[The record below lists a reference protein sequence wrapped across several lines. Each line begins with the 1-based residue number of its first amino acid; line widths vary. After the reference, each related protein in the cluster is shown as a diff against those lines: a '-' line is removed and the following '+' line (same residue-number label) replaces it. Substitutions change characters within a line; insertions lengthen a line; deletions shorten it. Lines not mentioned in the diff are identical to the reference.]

1 MSASSDNGKSRP
13 KPTPP
18 AAASQPVDR
27 PLLRLIPL
35 DDTVVFPN
43 MGITLTVDV
52 GEDERVVLVPR
63 HENEFLEVGTIA
75 EVEDHLRLPG
85 GGRAVAL
92 SGEHRALIGAAQ
104 TGVDGELRVEIDE
117 RPDGVPTD
125 GRTRNL
131 EREYRAIVEEILE
144 LRGDDGRIAAFLRA
158 IVEPGPLADS
168 AGYSPNLSYAQKVE
182 LLRTLDVTDRL
193 ELSVKLQRES
203 LAELQVRKRIRED
216 VQDGAEKQQRDY
228 FLRKQMESIRK
239 ELGEDEGSV
248 ADEYRAKIEAAG
260 MPEEVHEQALKEL
273 GRLER
278 MGEQTGESSMIRTYL
293 DWLIAVPWAKRSD
306 EHLDPAGARVVL
318 DADHAGL
325 EDVKDRITEYLAV
338 RKLRQDRGIEADP
351 KSGAILTL
359 IGPPGTGKTS
369 IGESI
374 ARALGREFVR
384 MSLGGVRDEAEIRG
398 HRRTYIGALPGRLV
412 RALRDAG
419 TMNPVILLDEVDKVG
434 ADWRGDPSAALLE
447 VLDPA
452 QNHSFRDHYL
462 DVELDLS
469 QVMFIATANV
479 ADTIPGPLL
488 DRMEVI
494 RFDGYTSEEKLAI
507 AKGYLWPRQR
517 DRNGLLEGEVEID
530 DELLRLVIAEYT
542 REAGVRS
549 LERELGTLLRK
560 TATKIASTLPV
571 EGSAKATGG
580 AQDGAKEAGAQSE
593 GNEPV
598 DEESV
603 AKPAAKPTDTAPL
616 EEAEPAAKAQ
626 PAEPTAKKAPKKAA
640 ARKAP
645 PVKIDLETV
654 REALG
659 RQRFFQESA
668 SRTATPG
675 VATGLAVTGT
685 GGDVL
690 FVEATAMKSSG
701 SGGGG
706 GLVLTGQLGD
716 VMKESARI
724 ALSYVRGHAEEIGI
738 EEGAFEGQEFHVHVP
753 AGAIPKDGPSAGVT
767 MVTAL
772 ASLLSGRAVKHTVGM
787 TGEVTLQGRVLPIGG
802 LKQKVLAAHAAGL
815 TDVILPERNRGDLDD
830 IPQEVR
836 EQMTFHPVM
845 TVQEV
850 LDRALEPAREVV
862 TSQAS

>member
-1 MSASSDNGKSRP
+1 
-13 KPTPP
+13 
-18 AAASQPVDR
+18 
-27 PLLRLIPL
+27 
-35 DDTVVFPN
+35 
-43 MGITLTVDV
+43 
-52 GEDERVVLVPR
+52 
-63 HENEFLEVGTIA
+63 
-75 EVEDHLRLPG
+75 
-85 GGRAVAL
+85 
-92 SGEHRALIGAAQ
+92 
-104 TGVDGELRVEIDE
+104 
-117 RPDGVPTD
+117 
-125 GRTRNL
+125 
-131 EREYRAIVEEILE
+131 
-144 LRGDDGRIAAFLRA
+144 
-158 IVEPGPLADS
+158 
-168 AGYSPNLSYAQKVE
+168 
-182 LLRTLDVTDRL
+182 
-193 ELSVKLQRES
+193 
-203 LAELQVRKRIRED
+203 
-216 VQDGAEKQQRDY
+216 
-228 FLRKQMESIRK
+228 
-239 ELGEDEGSV
+239 
-248 ADEYRAKIEAAG
+248 
-260 MPEEVHEQALKEL
+260 
-273 GRLER
+273 
-278 MGEQTGESSMIRTYL
+278 
-293 DWLIAVPWAKRSD
+293 
-306 EHLDPAGARVVL
+306 
-318 DADHAGL
+318 
-325 EDVKDRITEYLAV
+325 
-338 RKLRQDRGIEADP
+338 
-351 KSGAILTL
+351 
-359 IGPPGTGKTS
+359 
-369 IGESI
+369 
-374 ARALGREFVR
+374 
-384 MSLGGVRDEAEIRG
+384 
-398 HRRTYIGALPGRLV
+398 
-412 RALRDAG
+412 
-419 TMNPVILLDEVDKVG
+419 MNPVILLDEVDKVG

-517 DRNGLLEGEVEID
+517 DRNGLREGEVEIS
-530 DELLRLVIAEYT
+530 DELLRTVIAEYT

-560 TATKIASTLPV
+560 TATKIASSLPAEGESQAPV
-571 EGSAKATGG
+571 E
-580 AQDGAKEAGAQSE
+580 
-593 GNEPV
+593 
-598 DEESV
+598 
-603 AKPAAKPTDTAPL
+603 
-616 EEAEPAAKAQ
+616 
-626 PAEPTAKKAPKKAA
+626 
-640 ARKAP
+640 
-645 PVKIDLETV
+645 IDLETV

-659 RQRFFQESA
+659 RQKFFQESA

-738 EEGAFEGQEFHVHVP
+738 DENSAFEGQEFHVHVP

-772 ASLLSGRAVKHTVGM
+772 ASLLSGRPVKHTVGM

-830 IPQEVR
+830 IPKEVR
-836 EQMTFHPVM
+836 EQMSFHPVM

-850 LDRALEPAREVV
+850 LDRALEPTRDVAH
-862 TSQAS
+862 QLP

>member
-1 MSASSDNGKSRP
+1 MPAESIQPRDRS
-13 KPTPP
+13 KP
-18 AAASQPVDR
+18 V
-27 PLLRLIPL
+27 LRLIPL
-35 DDTVVFPN
+35 EDTVVFPN
-43 MGITLTVDV
+43 MGITLTIDV
-52 GEDERVVLVPR
+52 GDDERVVLVPR
-63 HENEFLEVGTIA
+63 HDNEFLEVGTIA
-75 EVEDHLRLPG
+75 EVSERIRLPG
-85 GGRAVAL
+85 GGHAVAI
-92 SGEHRALIGAAQ
+92 SGEHRGLIGAAQ
-104 TGVDGELRVEIDE
+104 TGAGGELRVEVDE
-117 RPDGVPTD
+117 RPDEVPVD
-125 GRTRNL
+125 RRTREL

-158 IVEPGPLADS
+158 IAEPGALADS
-168 AGYSPNLSYAQKVE
+168 AGYSPNLSYDQKVE
-182 LLRTLDVTDRL
+182 LLRTLDVADRL
-193 ELSVKLQRES
+193 ELAVKLQRES

-216 VQDGAEKQQRDY
+216 VQEGTEKQQREY
-228 FLRKQMESIRK
+228 ILRKQMESIRK
-239 ELGEDEGSV
+239 ELGDDDASV
-248 ADEYRAKIEAAG
+248 VEEYRAKIEEAE
-260 MPEEVHEQALKEL
+260 MPEAVNEQALKEL

-293 DWLIAVPWAKRSD
+293 DWLIAVPWSKRSE
-306 EHLDPAGARVVL
+306 EHLDPTAAREVL

-325 EDVKDRITEYLAV
+325 EDVKDRVTEYLAV
-338 RKLRQDRGIEADP
+338 RKLRADRGIEADP

-374 ARALGREFVR
+374 ARATGREFVR

-469 QVMFIATANV
+469 QVMFLATANV

-517 DRNGLLEGEVEID
+517 ERNGLREGEVEISD
-530 DELLRLVIAEYT
+530 DVLRTIIAEYT
-542 REAGVRS
+542 REAGVRN
-549 LERELGTLLRK
+549 LERELGTVLRK
-560 TATKIASTLPV
+560 TATKIAS
-571 EGSAKATGG
+571 
-580 AQDGAKEAGAQSE
+580 AQSA
-593 GNEPV
+593 G
-598 DEESV
+598 
-603 AKPAAKPTDTAPL
+603 
-616 EEAEPAAKAQ
+616 EPAAPDGQKQTAGEGAAPGADEQ
-626 PAEPTAKKAPKKAA
+626 GTSKGKSAAAPKRPAKKTRTPRAGKRA
-640 ARKAP
+640 
-645 PVKIDLETV
+645 PVKIDLDAV
-654 REALG
+654 RDALG
-659 RQRFFQESA
+659 RQKFFQESA
-668 SRTATPG
+668 ARTATPG
-675 VATGLAVTGT
+675 VATGLAVTGA

-690 FVEATAMKSSG
+690 FVEATAMKSAG
-701 SGGGG
+701 SGGN

-724 ALSYVRGHAEEIGI
+724 ALSYVRGHAEELGI
-738 EEGAFEGQEFHVHVP
+738 DESAFEGREFHVHVP

-772 ASLLSGRAVKHTVGM
+772 ASLLSGRPVKHTVGM

-802 LKQKVLAAHAAGL
+802 VKQKALAAHAAGL
-815 TDVILPERNRGDLDD
+815 TDVILPERNRGDLDE
-830 IPQEVR
+830 IPEEVR

-850 LDRALEPAREVV
+850 LDRALEPARDVAHL
-862 TSQAS
+862 S

>member
-1 MSASSDNGKSRP
+1 MPSTPEQPTSSTPEQHPTQPSIP
-13 KPTPP
+13 KQT
-18 AAASQPVDR
+18 
-27 PLLRLIPL
+27 LRLIPL
-35 DDTVVFPN
+35 EDTVVFPS

-52 GEDERVVLVPR
+52 GDDERVVLVPR
-63 HENEFLEVGTIA
+63 HENEFLEVGTVA
-75 EVEDHLRLPG
+75 EVGEQLRLPG
-85 GGRAVAL
+85 GGHAVAI

-104 TGVDGELRVEIDE
+104 TGPGGELRVEVDE
-117 RPDGVPTD
+117 RPDESPVD
-125 GRTRNL
+125 GKTRNL

-158 IVEPGPLADS
+158 IAEPGALADS
-168 AGYSPNLSYAQKVE
+168 AGYSPQLTYEQKVE
-182 LLRTLDVTDRL
+182 LLRTLDVTERL
-193 ELSVKLQRES
+193 ELAVKLQRES

-216 VQDGAEKQQRDY
+216 VQEGAENQQREY

-248 ADEYRAKIEAAG
+248 AEEYRSKIEAAE
-260 MPEEVHEQALKEL
+260 MPEEVNEQALKEL

-293 DWLIAVPWAKRSD
+293 DWLISVPWNKRSD
-306 EHLDPAGARVVL
+306 ERLDPVEARAVL

-338 RKLRQDRGIEADP
+338 RKLRADRGIEADGRAGNR
-351 KSGAILTL
+351 SGAILTL

-374 ARALGREFVR
+374 ARATGREFVR

-469 QVMFIATANV
+469 QVMFLATANV

-488 DRMEVI
+488 DRMETI

-517 DRNGLLEGEVEID
+517 DRNGLREDEVTIS
-530 DELLRLVIAEYT
+530 DEVLRTVIAEYT
-542 REAGVRS
+542 REAGVRN
-549 LERELGTLLRK
+549 LERELGTVLRK
-560 TATKIASTLPV
+560 TATRIASAQSKAEQTDGQPQTADEGASKGEGEGEGV
-571 EGSAKATGG
+571 EQPPAASNGKAPGAATKKSAKADTEKTGK
-580 AQDGAKEAGAQSE
+580 QD
-593 GNEPV
+593 
-598 DEESV
+598 
-603 AKPAAKPTDTAPL
+603 
-616 EEAEPAAKAQ
+616 
-626 PAEPTAKKAPKKAA
+626 
-640 ARKAP
+640 RKAKSAKQK
-645 PVKIDLETV
+645 PVKIDLEIV
-654 REALG
+654 RDALG
-659 RQRFFQESA
+659 RQKFFQESA
-668 SRTATPG
+668 ARTATPG
-675 VATGLAVTGT
+675 VATGLAVTGA

-690 FVEATAMKSSG
+690 FVEATAMKAGSSAPG
-701 SGGGG
+701 N

-724 ALSYVRGHAEEIGI
+724 ALSYVRGHAEELGI
-738 EEGAFEGQEFHVHVP
+738 EESAFEGREFHVHVP

-772 ASLLSGRAVKHTVGM
+772 ASLLSGRPVKHTVGM

-802 LKQKVLAAHAAGL
+802 FKQKALAAHAAGL

-830 IPQEVR
+830 IPDEVR

-850 LDRALEPAREVV
+850 LDQALEPAVEPARDVAL
-862 TSQAS
+862 S

>member
-1 MSASSDNGKSRP
+1 
-13 KPTPP
+13 
-18 AAASQPVDR
+18 
-27 PLLRLIPL
+27 
-35 DDTVVFPN
+35 
-43 MGITLTVDV
+43 
-52 GEDERVVLVPR
+52 
-63 HENEFLEVGTIA
+63 
-75 EVEDHLRLPG
+75 
-85 GGRAVAL
+85 
-92 SGEHRALIGAAQ
+92 
-104 TGVDGELRVEIDE
+104 
-117 RPDGVPTD
+117 
-125 GRTRNL
+125 
-131 EREYRAIVEEILE
+131 
-144 LRGDDGRIAAFLRA
+144 
-158 IVEPGPLADS
+158 
-168 AGYSPNLSYAQKVE
+168 
-182 LLRTLDVTDRL
+182 
-193 ELSVKLQRES
+193 
-203 LAELQVRKRIRED
+203 VRKRIRED
-216 VQDGAEKQQRDY
+216 VQEGAENQQREY

-248 ADEYRAKIEAAG
+248 AEEYRAKIEAAA
-260 MPEEVHEQALKEL
+260 MPEEVNEQALKEL

-293 DWLIAVPWAKRSD
+293 DWLIAVPWSKRSD
-306 EHLDPAGARVVL
+306 ERLDPVEARAVL

-338 RKLRQDRGIEADP
+338 RKLRADRGIEADP

-374 ARALGREFVR
+374 ARATGREFVR

-434 ADWRGDPSAALLE
+434 ADWRGDPSSALLE

-469 QVMFIATANV
+469 QVMFLATANV

-488 DRMEVI
+488 DRMETI

-517 DRNGLLEGEVEID
+517 DRNGLREDEVEIS
-530 DELLRLVIAEYT
+530 DEILKTIISEYT
-542 REAGVRS
+542 REAGVRN
-549 LERELGTLLRK
+549 LERELGTVLRK
-560 TATKIASTLPV
+560 TATRIAS
-571 EGSAKATGG
+571 
-580 AQDGAKEAGAQSE
+580 AQSQTATD
-593 GNEPV
+593 EPPKTDAEDAEKSAGKSNGKV
-598 DEESV
+598 PDGEV
-603 AKPAAKPTDTAPL
+603 KKAAKKAK
-616 EEAEPAAKAQ
+616 AAKA
-626 PAEPTAKKAPKKAA
+626 AKQK
-640 ARKAP
+640 
-645 PVKIDLETV
+645 PVKIDLEVV
-654 REALG
+654 RDALG
-659 RQRFFQESA
+659 RQKFFQESA

-675 VATGLAVTGT
+675 VATGLAVTGA

-690 FVEATAMKSSG
+690 FVEATAMKAGDSAAG
-701 SGGGG
+701 N

-724 ALSYVRGHAEEIGI
+724 ALSYVRGHAEELGI
-738 EEGAFEGQEFHVHVP
+738 EESAFEGKEFHVHVP

-772 ASLLSGRAVKHTVGM
+772 ASLLTGRPVKHTVGM

-802 LKQKVLAAHAAGL
+802 FKQKALAAHAAGL

-830 IPQEVR
+830 IPEEVR
-836 EQMTFHPVM
+836 DQMAFHPVM

-850 LDRALEPAREVV
+850 LDQALEPAVEPARDV
-862 TSQAS
+862 AHA

>member
-1 MSASSDNGKSRP
+1 MSSPSE
-13 KPTPP
+13 KPTIQP
-18 AAASQPVDR
+18 SQPKR
-27 PLLRLIPL
+27 LLRLIPL

-43 MGITLTVDV
+43 MGITLTIDV
-52 GEDERVVLVPR
+52 GDDERVVLVPR

-75 EVEDHLRLPG
+75 EVSEQIRLPG
-85 GGRAVAL
+85 GGRAVAI

-104 TGVDGELRVEIDE
+104 TGPTGELRVEVDE
-117 RPDGVPTD
+117 RPDEVPVD
-125 GRTRNL
+125 KRTREL

-144 LRGDDGRIAAFLRA
+144 LRGDDGRISAFLRA
-158 IVEPGPLADS
+158 IAEPGALADS
-168 AGYSPNLSYAQKVE
+168 AGYSPQLSYEQKVE
-182 LLRTLDVTDRL
+182 LLRTLDVTERL
-193 ELSVKLQRES
+193 ELAVKLQRES
-203 LAELQVRKRIRED
+203 LAEMQVRKRIRED
-216 VQDGAEKQQRDY
+216 VQEGAEKQQREY
-228 FLRKQMESIRK
+228 FLRKQMDSIRK
-239 ELGEDEGSV
+239 ELGEDDASV
-248 ADEYRAKIEAAG
+248 ADEYRTKIEDAG
-260 MPEEVHEQALKEL
+260 MPDDVKEQALKEL
-273 GRLER
+273 ARLER

-293 DWLIAVPWAKRSD
+293 DWLIAVPWGKRSE
-306 EHLDPAGARVVL
+306 EHLDPVAARAVL

-374 ARALGREFVR
+374 ARATGREFVR

-469 QVMFIATANV
+469 QVMFLATANV

-517 DRNGLLEGEVEID
+517 DRNGLREDEVQIS
-530 DELLRLVIAEYT
+530 DEVLRTIISEYT

-549 LERELGTLLRK
+549 LERNLGTVLRK
-560 TATKIASTLPV
+560 TATKIASAQSAETSQDTAKAAKAAKAKAKSDAAKLPV
-571 EGSAKATGG
+571 E
-580 AQDGAKEAGAQSE
+580 
-593 GNEPV
+593 
-598 DEESV
+598 
-603 AKPAAKPTDTAPL
+603 
-616 EEAEPAAKAQ
+616 
-626 PAEPTAKKAPKKAA
+626 
-640 ARKAP
+640 
-645 PVKIDLETV
+645 IDLEAV
-654 REALG
+654 RDALG
-659 RQRFFQESA
+659 RQKFFQESA
-668 SRTATPG
+668 ARTATPG
-675 VATGLAVTGT
+675 VATGLAVTGS

-690 FVEATAMKSSG
+690 FVEATAMKGGSSG
-701 SGGGG
+701 GNA
-706 GLVLTGQLGD
+706 LVLTGQLGD
-716 VMKESARI
+716 VMKESAKI
-724 ALSYVRGHAEEIGI
+724 ALSYVRGHAEELGI
-738 EEGAFEGQEFHVHVP
+738 DESAFENREFHVHVP

-772 ASLLSGRAVKHTVGM
+772 ASLLTGRPVKHTVGM

-802 LKQKVLAAHAAGL
+802 LKQKALAAHAAGL

-830 IPQEVR
+830 IPEEVR

-850 LDRALEPAREVV
+850 LDRALEPARDVAHV
-862 TSQAS
+862 S

>member
-1 MSASSDNGKSRP
+1 MNPSSPPEKTTLQPEAP
-13 KPTPP
+13 K
-18 AAASQPVDR
+18 AV
-27 PLLRLIPL
+27 LRLIPL

-52 GEDERVVLVPR
+52 GDDERVVLVPR

-75 EVEDHLRLPG
+75 EVSEKIRLPG
-85 GGRAVAL
+85 GGRAVAI

-104 TGVDGELRVEIDE
+104 TGPGGELRVEVDE
-117 RPDGVPTD
+117 RPDEVPVD
-125 GRTRNL
+125 KRTREL
-131 EREYRAIVEEILE
+131 EREYRAVVEEILE

-158 IVEPGPLADS
+158 IAEPGALADS
-168 AGYSPNLSYAQKVE
+168 AGYSPNLTYEQKVE

-193 ELSVKLQRES
+193 KLAVKLQRDS

-216 VQDGAEKQQRDY
+216 VQEGAEKQQREY
-228 FLRKQMESIRK
+228 FLRKQMDSIRK
-239 ELGEDEGSV
+239 ELGEDDASV
-248 ADEYRAKIEAAG
+248 ADEYRTKIEDAA
-260 MPEEVHEQALKEL
+260 MPEDVKEQALKEL
-273 GRLER
+273 ARLER

-293 DWLIAVPWAKRSD
+293 DWLIAVPWGKRSE
-306 EHLDPAGARVVL
+306 EHLDPVAARAVL

-338 RKLRQDRGIEADP
+338 RKLRQDRDIEADP

-374 ARALGREFVR
+374 ARATGREFVR

-469 QVMFIATANV
+469 QVMFLATANV

-517 DRNGLLEGEVEID
+517 DRNGLRKDEVEVTD
-530 DELLRLVIAEYT
+530 DVLRTIIAEYT
-542 REAGVRS
+542 REAGVRN
-549 LERELGTLLRK
+549 LERELGTVLRK
-560 TATKIASTLPV
+560 TATKIASAQVTEQAGEPAGIDLEVEQAGESEPTLNGAVHSVKP
-571 EGSAKATGG
+571 AKAKTK
-580 AQDGAKEAGAQSE
+580 AK
-593 GNEPV
+593 
-598 DEESV
+598 
-603 AKPAAKPTDTAPL
+603 AKPK
-616 EEAEPAAKAQ
+616 AKAD
-626 PAEPTAKKAPKKAA
+626 AA
-640 ARKAP
+640 LET
-645 PVKIDLETV
+645 PVKIDIDAV
-654 REALG
+654 RDALG
-659 RQRFFQESA
+659 RQKFFQESA
-668 SRTATPG
+668 ARTATPG
-675 VATGLAVTGT
+675 VATGLAVTGA

-690 FVEATAMKSSG
+690 FVEATAMKAGG
-701 SGGGG
+701 SGGQ

-724 ALSYVRGHAEEIGI
+724 ALSYVRGHAEELGI
-738 EEGAFEGQEFHVHVP
+738 DEHAFENSEFHVHVP

-772 ASLLSGRAVKHTVGM
+772 ASLLSGRPVKHTVGM

-830 IPQEVR
+830 IPEEVR
-836 EQMTFHPVM
+836 QQMTFHPVM

-850 LDRALEPAREVV
+850 LDRALEPARDV
-862 TSQAS
+862 ARLP